1 MIPNMKITRGNDNE
15 GVIFRCSRFYPGPLQ
30 TFDSFYLRLVVAKM
44 DECLKKAAEGRKLSI
59 SLGNL
64 AYSGE
69 VSQQLL
75 QFSEKMEKVYRN
87 LQALGEDK
95 FQDTKLVQKNVAII
109 NDKLEWF
116 TKAEARFQ
124 NVAFQPFQGFY
135 FINRNSWFQ

>member
-1 MIPNMKITRGNDNE
+1 
-15 GVIFRCSRFYPGPLQ
+15 
-30 TFDSFYLRLVVAKM
+30 M

-87 LQALGEDK
+87 LQALGEGK
-95 FQDTKLVQKNVAII
+95 FKDTKLVQKNVAII

-124 NVAFQPFQGFY
+124 NVAFQPFQVY
-135 FINRNSWFQ
+135 DFINQNSLFQ